1 MRIEDGELRMES
13 RGGNPIVEKSYVFAL
28 GIVRLYKFLIE
39 NKKEFVLS
47 KQLLRSG
54 TSIGA
59 NIREAVDGQSKLDFL
74 SKMNISLKEA
84 RESLYWIDLLADSNY
99 IDLKQKQ
106 EVYKECE
113 ELIRM
118 LVSIVK
124 TTKKKIGGKYAN

>member
-1 MRIEDGELRMES
+1 MES

>member
-1 MRIEDGELRMES
+1 LRIESKEG
-13 RGGNPIVEKSYVFAL
+13 PAIKKSYDFAL
-28 GIVRLYKFLIE
+28 DIVMLYKFLTE
-39 NKKEFVLS
+39 KRKEFVLS

-59 NIREAVDGQSKLDFL
+59 NIREAIDGQSKPDFL

-99 IDLKQKQ
+99 IDIEQKQKI
-106 EVYKECE
+106 YKKCE
-113 ELIRM
+113 ELIRI

-124 TTKKKIGGKYAN
+124 TTKENIGKKYA